1 MEKIL
6 NWIKMGL
13 NEWKWV
19 EQVGLDQLF
28 DVHWTTPSVE
38 LLEEFLH
45 TLEPIEDGKI
55 STKVQGKKFT
65 IDQVL
70 IWE

>member
-1 MEKIL
+1 
-6 NWIKMGL
+6 
-13 NEWKWV
+13 
-19 EQVGLDQLF
+19 
-28 DVHWTTPSVE
+28 
-38 LLEEFLH
+38 LH